1 MKSSWKK
8 QRQATKKRQIKNIR
22 IVKFYLGSECWLYYT
37 ELEKNCP
44 ECGYIM
50 GCYENFDGCYYSCSR
65 CDFQEED
72 WMKQELGYT
81 QYKFNYITDYA
92 KQIDKLAIYMEI
104 VWQNRDSFKDDI
116 DVELALQNT
125 VENIERR
132 IEEFKGYLKP
142 FDKEDNQWNR

>member
-1 MKSSWKK
+1 
-8 QRQATKKRQIKNIR
+8 
-22 IVKFYLGSECWLYYT
+22 
-37 ELEKNCP
+37 
-44 ECGYIM
+44 
-50 GCYENFDGCYYSCSR
+50 
-65 CDFQEED
+65 
-72 WMKQELGYT
+72 MKQELGYT

-116 DVELALQNT
+116 DMELALQNT

-142 FDKEDNQWNR
+142 FNKEDKR